1 MRFAL
6 MTEPQQGLSYDE
18 ILAVTR
24 AAEDAGF
31 EAFFRSDH
39 FTSFPG
45 EAHARTTDAWTT
57 LGGLARETSRI
68 NLGVLVSPVTFRI
81 PGAFAKVVM
90 TVDEMSG
97 GRVEVGVGAGWNEL
111 EHAEHGIPYPG
122 TVERVD
128 MLEEELRI
136 LKGFWDEPDGWS
148 FEGEHYTVRDAYLRP
163 RDRTSYAP
171 GAARQR
177 PNLIVGGSG
186 KPRNV
191 RLAAEYA
198 DEYNMSQEPPESCR
212 QGYARLADAC
222 RKIGRDPESITRS
235 VMTGTVVGRND
246 SDLRD
251 RLADLMSMVGG
262 SPDEA
267 DAWVAARRDRYI
279 IGTPDQ
285 VRQRVREFEEA
296 GAQRVMLQDFIPRD
310 LEHVKLMAEVF
321 LG

>member
-6 MTEPQQGLSYDE
+6 MTEPQQGLSYVE
-18 ILAVTR
+18 LLAIART
-24 AAEDAGF
+24 AEEAGF

-39 FTSFPG
+39 YTSFPG

-57 LGGLARETSRI
+57 LGGLARETERI

-90 TVDEMSG
+90 TADEMSG
-97 GRVEVGVGAGWNEL
+97 GRGEVGGGAGWNAL
-111 EHAEHGIPYPG
+111 EHAEHGIPYPD

-136 LKGFWDEPDGWS
+136 LSGFWREPDGWS
-148 FEGEHYTVRDAYLRP
+148 FDGEHWQVREAYLRP
-163 RDRTSYAP
+163 RDRSAYAP
-171 GAARQR
+171 SASPSR

-191 RLAAEYA
+191 RLAAEHA
-198 DEYNMSQEPPESCR
+198 DEYNVSQEPPEACR
-212 QGYARLADAC
+212 EAFGRLADAC
-222 RKIGRDPESITRS
+222 RKAGRDPGTMTRS
-235 VMTGTVVGRND
+235 IMTGTIVGRNE
-246 SDLRD
+246 SELRD
-251 RLADLMSMVGG
+251 RLADLMAAVGRG
-262 SPDEA
+262 A
-267 DAWVAARRDRYI
+267 DDAEAWVAERRDRYI

-285 VRQRVREFEEA
+285 VRRRVREFEEA

-310 LEHVKLMAEVF
+310 LEHVNVMAEVF